1 MRTLQQAHTY
11 ISLLWINMCIYG
23 VPLSLSSDTFAYVSD
38 KDDTVDNIIF
48 AYYAY
53 ECHKFNCLYIYEAFL
68 DWSYDSPNRQF
79 SQSSRLLFVGNI
91 EQKDIMKYTITA
103 WTYTVNIQ
111 KIFGVLLGRNWAFLT
126 LRTNIMCT
134 KCYRLSLSLSLI
146 CYYYYSS
153 PGLIEETY
161 HVNGLRNDFIVACC
175 YIMECVAHVVVY
187 PIFLPTFWNGR
198 WYIQRLQ
205 ESWVFGSTVKWT
217 HRMCMCIHFHG
228 PWNLTGVFIEYLIV
242 SAAFFSILIC
252 FRLIR
257 ADDRRP
263 RMGSNILYFFR
274 FIQFLKTCS

>member
-111 KIFGVLLGRNWAFLT
+111 KIFGVCWEGIEPIWLCEQILCVRGVTVYLSPSPSFVSIIILLLGW
-126 LRTNIMCT
+126 
-134 KCYRLSLSLSLI
+134 
-146 CYYYYSS
+146 
-153 PGLIEETY
+153 
-161 HVNGLRNDFIVACC
+161 
-175 YIMECVAHVVVY
+175 
-187 PIFLPTFWNGR
+187 
-198 WYIQRLQ
+198 
-205 ESWVFGSTVKWT
+205 
-217 HRMCMCIHFHG
+217 
-228 PWNLTGVFIEYLIV
+228 
-242 SAAFFSILIC
+242 
-252 FRLIR
+252 
-257 ADDRRP
+257 
-263 RMGSNILYFFR
+263 
-274 FIQFLKTCS
+274 